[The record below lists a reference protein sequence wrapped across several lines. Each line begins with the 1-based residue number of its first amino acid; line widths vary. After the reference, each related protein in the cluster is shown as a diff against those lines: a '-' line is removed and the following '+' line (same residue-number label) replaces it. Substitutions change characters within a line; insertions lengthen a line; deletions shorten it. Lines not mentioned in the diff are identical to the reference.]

1 MIQEGLNIPN
11 QETSMNILPELSDGL
26 NLLLDQLVKSSFV
39 IEKQPPQVLKT
50 NTRFSATIRLLVGTK
65 LNVHMSPPVVTA
77 SIISESQA
85 NSLLRA
91 GHTKKTSSGDIVN
104 NKQTMEYHQATGQ
117 LSVSFRNMSLK
128 KIKRAEKKGTE
139 SVMDEKFALLFW
151 SEFSIGNGEFHYQV
165 CAPSLPVVVIVHG
178 NQEPHAWAT
187 ILWDNAFAEWGR
199 QPFIVPEKVPW
210 LQVANT
216 LNMKFKA
223 SCGRGLT
230 EDNLKFLAGKAFS
243 FRNMGYN
250 ADCSNLMITWS
261 QFCKEPLPDRS
272 FTFWEWFYAV
282 MKLTKEDLR
291 GMWIDG

>member
-1 MIQEGLNIPN
+1 MIQEGFNTPN
-11 QETSMNILPELSDGL
+11 QDTSVNILPELSDGL
-26 NLLLDQLVKSSFV
+26 NVLLDQLVKSSFV
-39 IEKQPPQVLKT
+39 IEKQPPQVEQCPLHKQYESLILQVLKT

-165 CAPSLPVVVIVHG
+165 IT
-178 NQEPHAWAT
+178 T
-187 ILWDNAFAEWGR
+187 IIE
-199 QPFIVPEKVPW
+199 
-210 LQVANT
+210 T
-216 LNMKFKA
+216 LTL
-223 SCGRGLT
+223 ST
-230 EDNLKFLAGKAFS
+230 
-243 FRNMGYN
+243 
-250 ADCSNLMITWS
+250 
-261 QFCKEPLPDRS
+261 
-272 FTFWEWFYAV
+272 
-282 MKLTKEDLR
+282 
-291 GMWIDG
+291 